1 MDKVIR
7 QLERIRKYSNL
18 ISIGKRVSKVYVY
31 KYMTLNTA
39 VTCLNKNT
47 FMFSIPPTWKDP
59 YESRFYN
66 ADYHQVE
73 KNPFDKRLF
82 ACCVT
87 ENKLSESAWRM
98 YTDEPNEPCVKFCI
112 CIGQLRRY
120 LNVYAKLHGATLYEG
135 RINYSLNDSDID
147 GLHLRSSAYYHS
159 FFDNFGLPEYLNLM
173 LLKRH
178 LFYYEGEIR
187 YLFMGGSL
195 DFLNEHLFIEIPWS
209 MCLRKISIDAQ
220 NPADEEALREALEK
234 NYDYCLHKYSLQYKP
249 YVPIELENIYKPFKP
264 ITIEK

>member
-1 MDKVIR
+1 MNKIVGE
-7 QLERIRKYSNL
+7 LEQFKTHSNMY
-18 ISIGKRVSKVYVY
+18 SIGERVSKIYVY
-31 KYMTLNTA
+31 KYMSARTA
-39 VTCLNKNT
+39 ELCLNSNT
-47 FMFSIPPTWKDP
+47 LMFSLPSAWKDP

-66 ADYHQVE
+66 ADYHKVE
-73 KNPFDKRLF
+73 KVSSDKRLY

-98 YTDEPNEPCVKFCI
+98 YTDETNEPCVKFCI

-120 LNVYAKLHGATLYEG
+120 LNIFAKLHGATLYEG
-135 RINYSLNDSDID
+135 RINYSLNDSEID

-187 YLFMGGSL
+187 YMLMGGSL

-209 MCLRKISIDAQ
+209 MCLSKISIDAQ

-234 NYDYCLHKYSLQYKP
+234 NSESCMHKYSLQYKP